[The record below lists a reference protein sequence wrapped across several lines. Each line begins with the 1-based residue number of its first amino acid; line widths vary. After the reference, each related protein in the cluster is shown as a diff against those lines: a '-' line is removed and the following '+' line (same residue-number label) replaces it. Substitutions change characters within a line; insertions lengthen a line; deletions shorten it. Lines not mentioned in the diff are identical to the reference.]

1 MATRTKPDGGALP
14 SIVERFITDCIKE
27 AAQRGISADSVTE
40 QRLAHLQEQASG
52 YDYVAV
58 LSAYR
63 RGSEEDN
70 EVLKASALR
79 RRRGEFPTKTD
90 APQALGGRHIIAEHE
105 VYDAVQNQAAFN
117 TPANQK
123 T

>member
-63 RGSEEDN
+63 RGSETDN

-79 RRRGEFPTKTD
+79 WLRGEFSTNTD
-90 APQALGGRHIIAEHE
+90 ARQALGVRNTLHDTEI
-105 VYDAVQNQAAFN
+105 YAAFR
-117 TPANQK
+117 
-123 T
+123 